1 MKKYFETLN
10 EISTLLNENIEFN
23 TLMSKVLEIL
33 ASKLSMQR
41 GIISIYRQDLEE
53 IHVDVTYGIP
63 EKKDKIF
70 YRLGEGITGK
80 VVATGRPVAIPHLDK
95 EPLFLDRSGARKEFD
110 RSELAFICVPIKYG
124 YEIVGALSVDRIAN
138 ESDLKIEVVFLEIV
152 ANLLAS
158 KVYIRRIQEDNYKLK
173 ETIKR
178 HSPIGTIVGNSEI
191 MREVAYL
198 ISQVAD
204 TDSTVLITGETG
216 TGKGLVA
223 SEIHYMSRRSNGPF
237 IKINCGAIPESLM
250 ESELFGHERGS
261 FTGAFDR
268 KIGKFEIA
276 KDGTIFL
283 DEIGEI
289 PVALQ
294 VKLLRVLE
302 DKKFERIG
310 GNKTVYSNVRVIAAT
325 NKNLEKEIKLN
336 NFRADLYYRL
346 NVFPIHLPPLRERGS
361 DIIMLADY
369 FVQNISK
376 QMKKSI
382 RGIDNSAVELLL
394 SYNWPGNVRELQ
406 NCIERAILMNRDGL
420 IKPLDLPP
428 SLQANSVAF
437 DKKYKGSFEA
447 LVSSYEKSLIIEALR
462 ESGGS
467 QAKAS
472 QLLGTTKRIIQYKIK
487 KYGIDYLKFRRK
499 SHG

>member
-1 MKKYFETLN
+1 MNVYFETLN

-33 ASKLSMQR
+33 ANKLGMQR

-80 VVATGRPVAIPHLDK
+80 VVATGRPIAIPHLDN

-124 YEIVGALSVDRIAN
+124 YEIVGALSVDRVA
-138 ESDLKIEVVFLEIV
+138 EEADLKIEVVFLQIV
-152 ANLLAS
+152 ANILAS

-198 ISQVAD
+198 IAQVAD

-223 SEIHYMSRRSNGPF
+223 SEIHYMSRRSNEPF
-237 IKINCGAIPESLM
+237 IKVNCGAIPENLM
-250 ESELFGHERGS
+250 ESELFGHERGA
-261 FTGAFDR
+261 FTGAIER
-268 KIGKFEIA
+268 KIGKFETA
-276 KDGTIFL
+276 NNGTIFL

-289 PVALQ
+289 PPALQ

-302 DKKFERIG
+302 DKRFERIG
-310 GNKTVYSNVRVIAAT
+310 GNKTIYSNVRVIAAT
-325 NKNLEKEIKLN
+325 NRNLEKEIKDN

-361 DIIMLADY
+361 DIILLADF

-376 QMKKSI
+376 QLKKSI
-382 RGIDNSAVELLL
+382 KGIDNSVMELLL

-406 NCIERAILMNRDGL
+406 NCIERAILMNRDGI

-428 SLQANSVAF
+428 SLQAGEISF
-437 DKKYKGSFEA
+437 DKKYKGNFDS
-447 LVSSYEKSLIIEALR
+447 LVSSYEKALIIDALR
-462 ESGGS
+462 ECKGN
-467 QAKAS
+467 QTKAS
-472 QLLGTTKRIIQYKIK
+472 EILGTTKRIIQYKIK
-487 KYGIDYLKFRRK
+487 KYGINYQKFR
-499 SHG
+499 G

>member
-1 MKKYFETLN
+1 MNIYFETLN

-33 ASKLSMQR
+33 ANKLGMQR

-53 IHVDVTYGIP
+53 IHVDVAYGIP

-80 VVATGRPVAIPHLDK
+80 VVATGRAIAIPHLDK
-95 EPLFLDRSGARKEFD
+95 EPLFLDRSGARKEFN

-124 YEIVGALSVDRIAN
+124 FEIVGALSVDRVAKKA
-138 ESDLKIEVVFLEIV
+138 DLKVEVVFLEII

-178 HSPIGTIVGNSEI
+178 HSPVGTIVGNSEV

-198 ISQVAD
+198 IAQVAD

-223 SEIHYMSRRSNGPF
+223 SEIHYMSRRSNSPF
-237 IKINCGAIPESLM
+237 VKINCGAIPENLM
-250 ESELFGHERGS
+250 ESELFGHEKGS
-261 FTGAFDR
+261 FTGATER
-268 KIGKFEIA
+268 KIGKFELA
-276 KDGTIFL
+276 NNGTIFL
-283 DEIGEI
+283 DEIGEL
-289 PVALQ
+289 PLPLQ

-302 DKKFERIG
+302 DKSFERIG
-310 GNKTVYSNVRVIAAT
+310 GNKTINSNVRVIAAT
-325 NKNLEKEIKLN
+325 NRNLEKEVKEK

-346 NVFPIHLPPLRERGS
+346 NVFPIHLPALRERGS
-361 DIIMLADY
+361 DVILLSDY

-376 QMKKSI
+376 QVKKNI
-382 RGIDNSAVELLL
+382 KGIDNSVIELLL

-406 NCIERAILMNRDGL
+406 NCIERAILMNRDGI

-428 SLQANSVAF
+428 SLQASNVSF
-437 DKKYKGSFEA
+437 DKKYKGSFDS
-447 LVSSYEKSLIIEALR
+447 LVAAYEKSLIMEALR
-462 ESGGS
+462 ESGGN

-472 QLLGTTKRIIQYKIK
+472 VILGTTKRIIQYKIK
-487 KYGIDYLKFRRK
+487 KYKIDYQKFKGRA
-499 SHG
+499 GG